1 MGSNCHCA
9 DEAVNFEQKNE
20 WMRYSINSYI
30 DLQKVV
36 ILYCKTLQ

>member
-9 DEAVNFEQKNE
+9 NEAVNFEQKE
-20 WMRYSINSYI
+20 EGMRYTINSHI

-36 ILYCKTLQ
+36 IIFL